1 MATGSAY
8 AKPPAPAAR
17 SKLNTARQLLWRSSP
32 SKRRPSFQAW
42 LYADGLVAENP
53 ATSTQPRIQVT
64 QQAKRQMPV
73 NRLALPAGDAGL
85 CVDETVLEFLLQVD
99 DDLAAGKMP
108 VAIFRDELAEIV

>member
-1 MATGSAY
+1 
-8 AKPPAPAAR
+8 
-17 SKLNTARQLLWRSSP
+17 
-32 SKRRPSFQAW
+32 
-42 LYADGLVAENP
+42 
-53 ATSTQPRIQVT
+53 
-64 QQAKRQMPV
+64 MPV